1 MSSTPV
7 LNSGYNFPLIGLG
20 TFGGHN
26 APTEVYKAVKVA
38 LEEGYRHIDT
48 AYIYNTEQAVG
59 TAIKESNIK
68 RQDLFITTKLWGN
81 FHEPQHVGPVF
92 ERSLKNLKLD
102 YVDLYLIHW
111 PMSWKFDGY
120 ELCEW
125 ESKKSKP
132 VTHVPIIDTWRAME
146 NLVKEGKARSIGVSN
161 FTIPM
166 LEDLLSKCEIP
177 PATNQV
183 EIHPSLPQEELLAY
197 CNKKNIVL
205 TGYSPLGNPGYMP
218 GAVKT
223 LDEPVVL
230 DMSKKYGKT
239 PVQVLLNWG
248 INRGYC
254 VIPKSI
260 TPSRIRDNL
269 TFFQMED
276 KDIEAITA
284 LGREKPIRTWKPEEC
299 FGPENVIF
307 D

>member
-7 LNSGYNFPLIGLG
+7 VKLNSGYNFPLIGLG

-48 AYIYNTEQAVG
+48 AYICELKLHLQRIKTRLFALDNTEQAVG

-177 PATNQV
+177 PATNQ
-183 EIHPSLPQEELLAY
+183 
-197 CNKKNIVL
+197 NIVL